1 MTSPSIRLVVFDM
14 AGTIIDHGSVAPVA
28 ALIAAFRELGLE
40 LSAADARGP
49 MGLHKRDHIAA
60 VLRLPAVSSRF
71 NAAFGHIPTPAD
83 VEAIYERFLPLQASE
98 AQARIELI
106 PGAASCLTALRE
118 KTIAVGTT
126 TGYPRV
132 IGQPI
137 VEAVAAQ
144 GWVADHSVFPDDVR
158 AGRPAPWML
167 FRLMELTGVYPA
179 SAVLKIGDTVP
190 DIEEGRNAGAWSVGI
205 TESGSEVGLT
215 LNEWQALPDVE
226 RSRRAAAAGQKL
238 LQAGAH
244 AVIGSVGDLP
254 ALLDELETRIAH
266 GEEPWLQ

>member
-28 ALIAAFRELGLE
+28 ALIAAFRELGLD
-40 LSAADARGP
+40 LSAAAARGP

-71 NAAFGHIPTPAD
+71 QAAFGHVPTPAD

-137 VEAVAAQ
+137 VEAVAAR
-144 GWVADHSVFPDDVR
+144 GWVADHSIFPDDVR

-179 SAVLKIGDTVP
+179 SAVVKIGDTVP

-205 TESGSEVGLT
+205 TQTGSEMGLT
-215 LNEWQALPDVE
+215 LAEWQALPEAGRD
-226 RSRRAAAAGQKL
+226 RRASAAGQKL
-238 LQAGAH
+238 LRAGAH
-244 AVIGSVGDLP
+244 TVIPSVGCLS
-254 ALLDELETRIAH
+254 ALLAELNEK
-266 GEEPWLQ
+266 L